1 MRAIDSLEGTMKRAL
16 GTLIGTGILLAATA
30 ASAQQYG
37 GGYSGSYS
45 TGSYRPEM
53 PSYPSG
59 IDNIGNAGQFTI
71 AIERITGVA
80 SDHETYVDPLD
91 PTKKKTTAKTTQLA
105 LLGNDGG
112 SPSVTPRAA
121 FDYFIIDGLSLGGSI
136 SYMSHA
142 LSGGPTE
149 KLFMISPRVGYAY
162 AFDNTFS
169 LWGRAAFDYSHL
181 GYSVPTVNASGG
193 PTTTN
198 ISKNLTQLTLEAML
212 GISPMKHVA
221 FLVGPY
227 VDIGLGGSR
236 SEKDPLD
243 NTNKSASDKLTS
255 FGLTAAILAYY

>member
-16 GTLIGTGILLAATA
+16 GTLIGTGILVAASA

-45 TGSYRPEM
+45 TGTYRPEI

-80 SDHETYVDPLD
+80 SDHET
-91 PTKKKTTAKTTQLA
+91 TKPKGGSSHTQQTTHLA

-142 LSGGPTE
+142 PSGGASQ
-149 KLFMISPRVGYAY
+149 KLFMFSPRVGYAY

-181 GYSVPTVNASGG
+181 SYSMPTVDASGS
-193 PTTTN
+193 PTTETA
-198 ISKNLTQLTLEAML
+198 STNLTQITLEAML

-227 VDIGLGGSR
+227 VDFGLGGSQ
-236 SEKDPLD
+236 SA
-243 NTNKSASDKLTS
+243 KSPITGQNESISDKLTS